1 MDAHVVTQ
9 HLELQARENY
19 FLNDAII
26 YFSQLNQLVILL
38 IMLKYIFYGLPM
50 SIKLPKKSFSNEDVK
65 ILSEE
70 TCYSGFLQIK
80 RFDIQCRLY
89 QGGWSETF
97 SRELMQRTP
106 GVGVL
111 LYDLKL
117 DKILMVE
124 QFRVG
129 CMLDQQNGPWAL
141 ELIAGLI
148 EEGETS
154 QDVAIREAQ
163 EEAGLTI
170 KELIPI
176 CEYYNSPGGSSEKL
190 SIYCALMDLSCVE
203 EGVFGLE
210 SESEN
215 IRSIIID
222 RAIAQAAVR
231 NGEINNAMSIIAIQW
246 LELNLGQLNKQ

>member
-1 MDAHVVTQ
+1 MGKMIQKLFTQ
-9 HLELQARENY
+9 A
-19 FLNDAII
+19 
-26 YFSQLNQLVILL
+26 
-38 IMLKYIFYGLPM
+38 
-50 SIKLPKKSFSNEDVK
+50 DVK
-65 ILSEE
+65 TISEE
-70 TCYSGFLQIK
+70 TCYSGFLKIK
-80 RFDIQCRLY
+80 RFNIQCRLY
-89 QGGWSETF
+89 QGGWSEPFT
-97 SRELMQRTP
+97 RELMQRTP
-106 GVGVL
+106 GVGLL
-111 LYDLKL
+111 LYDPKL
-117 DKILMVE
+117 DKLLMVE

-141 ELIAGLI
+141 ELIAGLV

-154 QDVAIREAQ
+154 QDVAKREAQ
-163 EEAGLTI
+163 EEAGITL

-190 SIYCALMDLSCVE
+190 SIFCALIDLSDIE

-222 RAIAQAAVR
+222 RARAEEAVR

-246 LELNLGQLNKQ
+246 LELNLKKLKTM